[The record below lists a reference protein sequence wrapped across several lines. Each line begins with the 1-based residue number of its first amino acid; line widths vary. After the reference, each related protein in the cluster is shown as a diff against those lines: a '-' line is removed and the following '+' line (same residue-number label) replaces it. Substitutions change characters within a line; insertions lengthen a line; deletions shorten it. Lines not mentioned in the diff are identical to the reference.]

1 MYAARRVILLSLLT
15 LGLVWV
21 HTAPA
26 ETTVGL
32 ELVADGLTHP
42 VSFAVANDG
51 TKRRFIVEQVGRIR
65 ILMPDGTL
73 LPEPFLDIQDKI
85 VPLVDLFDERGLLG
99 LAFHPDYKNNGRF
112 YVYYSVPMRR
122 NATRAFRLLG
132 NHTAN
137 LSEFKVSKDN
147 PNQANP
153 ISERIL
159 LQIDQPQFNHNGG
172 EVIFGPDG
180 FLYLAVGDGGFAN
193 DKAPLHPPDGNG
205 QDLTTLLGKIVRID
219 VNKGDPYAI
228 PPDNPFV
235 GKAGVREEIYAYG
248 FRNPWRMS
256 FDCRWAA
263 RPHRGRCT
271 AK

>member
-1 MYAARRVILLSLLT
+1 MYAARRVILLSLLM

-26 ETTVGL
+26 QTTVGL

-51 TKRRFIVEQVGRIR
+51 SKRRFIVEQVGRIR

-172 EVIFGPDG
+172 EVILVQTDFSTWRSVTAALPTTK
-180 FLYLAVGDGGFAN
+180 L
-193 DKAPLHPPDGNG
+193 LHPPDGNG
-205 QDLTTLLGKIVRID
+205 QDLSTLL
-219 VNKGDPYAI
+219 
-228 PPDNPFV
+228 
-235 GKAGVREEIYAYG
+235 EINRAYRRQQG
-248 FRNPWRMS
+248 
-256 FDCRWAA
+256 
-263 RPHRGRCT
+263 
-271 AK
+271 